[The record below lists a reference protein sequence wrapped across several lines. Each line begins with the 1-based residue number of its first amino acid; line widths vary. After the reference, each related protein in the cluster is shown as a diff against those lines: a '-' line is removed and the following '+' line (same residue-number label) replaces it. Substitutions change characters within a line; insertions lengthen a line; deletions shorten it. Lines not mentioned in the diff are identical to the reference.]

1 MVAVAI
7 DGMAWHGDMA
17 MLAGVG
23 DNKASVLRPTAKQ
36 NIMQHATQHTFRAN
50 NRDAA
55 EHLPRRCSCR
65 GKADRPRTATCAVSL
80 CCRRQFQAVFL
91 RGTRARRRQRQD
103 QYRLGECLN
112 FGFGSC
118 TSRGR
123 VGGEILICHHVQGC
137 KSNRIDCFT
146 EPRPCS
152 PRCVYVPCVSFARIS
167 RAVTGRSASL

>member
-1 MVAVAI
+1 MVAVV
-7 DGMAWHGDMA
+7 GRSRSRGGTWWR
-17 MLAGVG
+17 GVG
-23 DNKASVLRPTAKQ
+23 VIKRQSFVRPQTEH
-36 NIMQHATQHTFRAN
+36 HATMQQLTFRAN
-50 NRDAA
+50 NRDVAG
-55 EHLPRRCSCR
+55 HLPRRCSCR
-65 GKADRPRTATCAVSL
+65 GKVDRPRTATCAVSL

-167 RAVTGRSASL
+167 VR

>member
-1 MVAVAI
+1 M
-7 DGMAWHGDMA
+7 
-17 MLAGVG
+17 GVI
-23 DNKASVLRPTAKQ
+23 KRQSFVRPQTEQ
-36 NIMQHATQHTFRAN
+36 RNMQQQLTFRAN
-50 NRDAA
+50 NRDVA
-55 EHLPRRCSCR
+55 EHLPHRCSCR

-123 VGGEILICHHVQGC
+123 VGGEILICHHVQEC

>member
-1 MVAVAI
+1 MRSRSWVL
-7 DGMAWHGDMA
+7 GD
-17 MLAGVG
+17 
-23 DNKASVLRPTAKQ
+23 KASVLRPTAQ
-36 NIMQHATQHTFRAN
+36 NMHTQQLTFRAN
-50 NRDAA
+50 NRDVA

>member
-1 MVAVAI
+1 MVAVV
-7 DGMAWHGDMA
+7 GRSRTSSRGG
-17 MLAGVG
+17 GVG
-23 DNKASVLRPTAKQ
+23 VIKRQSFVRPQTEH
-36 NIMQHATQHTFRAN
+36 HATMQQLTFRAN
-50 NRDAA
+50 NRDVA

-65 GKADRPRTATCAVSL
+65 GKVDRPRTATCAVSL

-123 VGGEILICHHVQGC
+123 VGGEILICPHV
-137 KSNRIDCFT
+137 NRIESIALLNPAHAHLVVCTFH
-146 EPRPCS
+146 
-152 PRCVYVPCVSFARIS
+152 VYL
-167 RAVTGRSASL
+167 SLVFPVR